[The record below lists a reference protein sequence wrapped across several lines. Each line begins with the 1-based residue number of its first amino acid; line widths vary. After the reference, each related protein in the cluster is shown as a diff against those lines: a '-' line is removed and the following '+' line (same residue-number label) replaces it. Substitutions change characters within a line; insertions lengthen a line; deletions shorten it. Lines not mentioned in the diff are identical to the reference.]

1 MRILIADDHDL
12 LRDALLAFLAAEGGF
27 EAETAENLDA
37 AIAVMETQERFDL
50 VLLDYNMPG
59 MNGLE
64 GLSRALGIGE
74 SPRVALIS
82 GDANRAVAEKA
93 LELGAAGFIPKTLPA
108 KSMVN
113 AVKFMAMGEQYA
125 PLDFMTAEEEK
136 SSHPLAD
143 KLSERELQV
152 LKGLTEGKSN
162 KEIARDLDIREPTV
176 KLHMKTLYRKIDVS
190 NRTMAALVAREA
202 GLF

>member
-12 LRDALLAFLAAEGGF
+12 LRDTLVLFLEGAGDIQTAAVGTFG
-27 EAETAENLDA
+27 EACIE
-37 AIAVMETQERFDL
+37 MEKGEPFDL

-64 GLSRALGIGE
+64 GLRTAIALGAGQ
-74 SPRVALIS
+74 RVALIS
-82 GDANRAVAEKA
+82 GEATKQIAEQA
-93 LELGAAGFIPKTLPA
+93 LEAGAAGFVPKSLPA
-108 KSMVN
+108 KSLVN

-125 PLDFMTAEEEK
+125 PIDFMTAIEEV
-136 SSHPLAD
+136 HQNPLAE
-143 KLSERELQV
+143 KLTDREMQV

-162 KEIARDLDIREPTV
+162 KEIARDLDIQEPTV
-176 KLHMKTLYRKIDVS
+176 KLHMKTLYRKVGAA
-190 NRTMAALVAREA
+190 NRTQAALIAREA